1 MTDFFFSLIPIT
13 FIFKIKIPLREKIV
27 FCVLM
32 GLGLI
37 ASIASIFKV
46 VNSPV
51 LKQSFDNTWDSVPLV
66 IWGFVEEHLAIIAA
80 CIPCLKALFER
91 LLRRAGLTISY
102 KSQARS
108 FNFSTQSHTKQST
121 MQDGM
126 DKLDSVSSPG
136 TWLETGNDSHM
147 GYDSEDVERRVYPAK
162 RQ

>member
-1 MTDFFFSLIPIT
+1 
-13 FIFKIKIPLREKIV
+13 
-27 FCVLM
+27 M

-37 ASIASIFKV
+37 ASIASILKA
-46 VNSPV
+46 VNSPI

-102 KSQARS
+102 KSQPRS
-108 FNFSTQSHTKQST
+108 FNSSQNHTKRST
-121 MQDGM
+121 IRDGM

-147 GYDSEDVERRVYPAK
+147 GYDSEEVDLRVYPALG
-162 RQ
+162 RGSNRSYM